1 MSLRTLA
8 GAPREQ
14 FGREVQWRPR
24 DAPAGP
30 RLLLDHLARTEVH
43 QDQAPAGLAHHVLC
57 LDVAVHQSRPVNGG
71 KCAAQLAPDQRGFA
85 RPERSL
91 GRSSA
96 SSVRP
101 SMNSIQSPTRPSWTS
116 APYTVTTL
124 GWRTRASTRAFVKD
138 AGRLLFCRTSAGV
151 AQQLQR
157 HVAMQRVAGAV
168 DVPERPLADLLNE
181 LERAPVAKAG
191 RARGGRRVGGH
202 ERQRRLVHRLGA
214 AERGDAGD
222 DPQVTQHAPMLIAA
236 GLELPGLP
244 IHVVAIGDRRG
255 QVLDCEIGHPLLRD
269 RADCGLHAS
278 GSRPAQP

>member
-1 MSLRTLA
+1 M
-8 GAPREQ
+8 
-14 FGREVQWRPR
+14 
-24 DAPAGP
+24 
-30 RLLLDHLARTEVH
+30 
-43 QDQAPAGLAHHVLC
+43 
-57 LDVAVHQSRPVNGG
+57 HQSRPVNGG

-91 GRSSA
+91 GLQQRFE
-96 SSVRP
+96 
-101 SMNSIQSPTRPSWTS
+101 
-116 APYTVTTL
+116 
-124 GWRTRASTRAFVKD
+124 RAALDELHPEPDAAVVDFGAIHRDHARMAHAREHPAFVKD

-255 QVLDCEIGHPLLRD
+255 QVLDCEIRTPSTPGPGRLRSARIGVAA
-269 RADCGLHAS
+269 RAALN
-278 GSRPAQP
+278 RPAPRSGYLALLCSGLIVQR